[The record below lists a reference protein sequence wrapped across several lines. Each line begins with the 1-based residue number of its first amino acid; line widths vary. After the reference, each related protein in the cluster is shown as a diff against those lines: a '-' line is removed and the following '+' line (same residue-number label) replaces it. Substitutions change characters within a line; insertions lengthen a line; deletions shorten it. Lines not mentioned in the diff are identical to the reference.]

1 MDAEDYTTQP
11 CPIIRPHFTLPTLTP
26 RQILEE
32 AATQPMQALPSTRQ
46 PVTQPMPALLQT
58 RRRRNPSIV
67 ILELLYA
74 IMALS
79 LGVVAYHSLAAWPVY
94 RIVACAIIA
103 ILWSNLAG
111 HAAQRKPIEEQK
123 TRLMRA
129 VRIDSALTQD
139 TMTYLKTI
147 KASMKNKR

>member
-32 AATQPMQALPSTRQ
+32 
-46 PVTQPMPALLQT
+46 PVTQPMPTLLQT